1 MLSSNQ
7 LLLQF
12 RANLRVIERETA
24 NYLKNETACCGVSL
38 SQCHILMELDAQGE
52 MSLKQLAANL
62 EADPSTLSRVIDGMV
77 NSGLILRAANPD
89 DRRAVILKLSE
100 QGQRT
105 AATINEQSNRFYQ
118 RLFELLPTEKHAQM
132 VESITL
138 LGGALS
144 ALRRNQPFDQQTC
157 CAYQTEEQ

>member
-1 MLSSNQ
+1 MSFSNPLLS
-7 LLLQF
+7 QF

-38 SQCHILMELDAQGE
+38 SQCHILMELDTQGE

-62 EADPSTLSRVIDGMV
+62 ESDPSTLSRVIDGMV
-77 NSGLILRAANPD
+77 NTGLILRAANPD

-105 AATINEQSNRFYQ
+105 AATINAQSNRFYQ
-118 RLFELLPTEKHAQM
+118 RVFDVLPAEKHESL
-132 VESITL
+132 VESIAL
-138 LGGALS
+138 LGGALTS
-144 ALRRNQPFDQQTC
+144 LRRNQPFDQHTC
-157 CAYQTEEQ
+157 CPITEEI

>member
-1 MLSSNQ
+1 MSFSNPLLS
-7 LLLQF
+7 QF

-38 SQCHILMELDAQGE
+38 SQCHILMELDMQGE

-62 EADPSTLSRVIDGMV
+62 ESDPSTLSRVIDGMV
-77 NSGLILRAANPD
+77 STGLILRAANPD

-105 AATINEQSNRFYQ
+105 AATINAQSNRFYQ
-118 RLFELLPTEKHAQM
+118 RVFDLLPAEKHESL
-132 VESITL
+132 VESIAL
-138 LGGALS
+138 LGGALT
-144 ALRRNQPFDQQTC
+144 ALRRNQPFDQHAC
-157 CAYQTEEQ
+157 CPITEEI

>member
-1 MLSSNQ
+1 MSSSN
-7 LLLQF
+7 LLLSQF

-38 SQCHILMELDAQGE
+38 SQCHILMELDTQGE
-52 MSLKQLAANL
+52 MSLKQLAGNL
-62 EADPSTLSRVIDGMV
+62 QADASTLSRVIDGMV
-77 NSGLILRAANPD
+77 NTGLILREANPD

-105 AATINEQSNRFYQ
+105 AVTINEQSNRFYQ
-118 RLFELLPTEKHAQM
+118 RLFELLPTEKHASL
-132 VESITL
+132 VECIAL
-138 LGGALS
+138 LGGALT

-157 CAYQTEEQ
+157 CT